1 MKASITIKEI
11 QAAEDIAL
19 RTVSSLISI
28 PQFYIA
34 DYDYINKINIKPVRT
49 EWYIKMKEYKGGKED
64 RFQRDDQLFQ
74 KARDVLP
81 KLTPKLKKKF
91 LDYLVTSLKADFS
104 G

>member
-28 PQFYIA
+28 PQFYTA

-49 EWYIKMKEYKGGKED
+49 EWYCSIP
-64 RFQRDDQLFQ
+64 RQV
-74 KARDVLP
+74 DVL
-81 KLTPKLKKKF
+81 KVL
-91 LDYLVTSLKADFS
+91 FS
-104 G
+104 A